1 MGFPGGLESK
11 ESACNAEDMG
21 LSPGSGRSLEKEME
35 IHSST
40 LAWIIPW
47 TEQPV
52 RLQCGTHGVPKSQ
65 T

>member
-21 LSPGSGRSLEKEME
+21 LSPVSGRSLEKEME

-47 TEQPV
+47 TEQPG